1 MLWAL
6 ASFALV
12 LSVAAAL
19 VTTSVNVLL
28 YDPDYYAEGQV
39 RYAVGRTTEYSPEA
53 LQPVNRAIVRFFGSS
68 GVSLPNALGDAGAD
82 PAVFNPREVGH
93 MEDVRAL
100 VRMIG
105 RIQIASLALIA
116 VIALGRL
123 LGQGRAGLLWIAN
136 RALLGALVTL
146 GGIGALGALAVFD
159 FRSLFLEFHLLSFDN
174 DLWQLD
180 PRRDNLIR
188 FFPFAFWFDATVS
201 VALRSVFSALVV
213 AAVALG
219 TRRLAGRTV

>member
-28 YDPDYYAEGQV
+28 YDPTYYAQGQA
-39 RYAVGRTTEYSPEA
+39 RYAVGQTTEYSLDA
-53 LQPVNRAIVRFFGSS
+53 LRPVNQAIVRFFSS
-68 GVSLPNALGDAGAD
+68 PGLSLPTALGEAGAD
-82 PAVFNPREVGH
+82 QNVFNPREVGH
-93 MEDVRAL
+93 MEDVRNIVWL
-100 VRMIG
+100 VG
-105 RIQIASLALIA
+105 RVQTAAFAAIVLLTAA
-116 VIALGRL
+116 RL
-123 LGQGRAGLLWIAN
+123 YSRRRAGFAWVTN
-136 RALLGALVTL
+136 RVLLGALVTVAA
-146 GGIGALGALAVFD
+146 IGALGALALVD

-188 FFPFAFWFDATVS
+188 FFPFAFWFDATVT

-213 AAVALG
+213 AAAALG
-219 TRRLAGRTV
+219 TRRLAGRVV